1 MFITRIGI
9 LLIFICTGWVCK
21 EYSTG
26 CEWAYERRE
35 SFHTGGVYWNYIR
48 YNSTLVA
55 CIGISSVKIPPWWR
69 VLELHQVQFHPGGV
83 YWNYIRYNSTLVA
96 CIGIPSD
103 TIPPWWPVLELHQVQ
118 FHPCGVYWNYIRYNS
133 NLVACIGIT
142 SDSTLVAGIRITT
155 GKIPP
160 CGVYRNYIR
169 YNSTLVA
176 CFGITPGTIP
186 HVEPT
191 IPF

>member
-1 MFITRIGI
+1 MFIIRIGI

-26 CEWAYERRE
+26 WEWAYERRE
-35 SFHTGGVYWNYIR
+35 S
-48 YNSTLVA
+48 
-55 CIGISSVKIPPWWR
+55 
-69 VLELHQVQFHPGGV
+69 FHPGGV

-160 CGVYRNYIR
+160 CGVNWNYNM

-176 CFGITPGTIP
+176 CIEIPSGTIP
-186 HVEPT
+186 PWRRALELHQVQFYPGGVYWNHIRENSTVVACIGITSGT
-191 IPF
+191 ILP